1 MPNPV
6 HASALSGL
14 PAVIPDHSSAP
25 PLQKNSKTGPRHDRK
40 NKKSPEEKCI
50 AELNGAWG
58 HTPWLPPDV
67 RPARGSN
74 LGLNSLKALLAVTQT
89 ALGNGICLE
98 DIWKNGHYM
107 RKELL
112 GDPPLFS
119 IPACY
124 RVIQSMKADSQRHLL
139 VESIL
144 PSVEEPGMNCIEA
157 HGSPKSSDEG
167 GDPSASDRK
176 SPHNEDWVDLTQ
188 DESPNPHERPT
199 KRLRQDDT
207 LPNVDKLQHQ
217 LTNEVALSDDVMDL
231 LSRVLINLTPSQS
244 VILRYP
250 LWFQDPDWNQLPS
263 RPRSL
268 NAGSLLCFPI
278 HHKEPLH
285 WTLAIIRIDNDK
297 ARCTF
302 YDSIGNEERAQEVE
316 ARLRQCMRKW
326 AIPQELLFERPECA
340 QQDDGTSCGVIVLSN
355 MLRILR
361 GQPVPKSIEDPSMER
376 QTLLSLLCNA
386 DGSRLSPEEDSL
398 LNDLRKHA
406 IMQASQDELQGLI
419 RAEEQRLMKA
429 THAHSEAT
437 AKLSQN
443 EGKAEVMEDFR
454 GLFRSL
460 KDQISPGYEN
470 TREGG
475 APIDSS
481 NNQSE
486 NEEAATNLRA
496 VKNRLSYA
504 MDKALEVTR
513 VEGHQEGVR
522 ACLSK
527 VDELATGIES
537 QIRTNSDEIRQYLA
551 DIEDATRNLG
561 LFKEV
566 YELKQRLD
574 KLDTLSVYRSLSSRT

>member
-1 MPNPV
+1 MSNPV
-6 HASALSGL
+6 HTNALSKL

-25 PLQKNSKTGPRHDRK
+25 PLRKNSKTRPRHNRK
-40 NKKSPEEKCI
+40 KNKSPEDKYI
-50 AELNGAWG
+50 TQLNEAWG
-58 HTPWLPPDV
+58 RTPWLPPGV
-67 RPARGSN
+67 RPQRGPK
-74 LGLNSLKALLAVTQT
+74 LGPHSLRALLTVTQT
-89 ALGNGICLE
+89 ALDNGIHLE
-98 DIWKNGHYM
+98 DIWKTGHYM
-107 RKELL
+107 RKELP
-112 GDPPLFS
+112 GDSPTFTIL
-119 IPACY
+119 ACR
-124 RVIQSMKADSQRHLL
+124 RVIESIEADSQRHSV

-167 GDPSASDRK
+167 GDPSASDHR
-176 SPHNEDWVDLTQ
+176 SPHNQDWVDLTQ
-188 DESPNPHERPT
+188 DESPDPHERPT

-207 LPNVDKLQHQ
+207 LPSVDKLQHQ

-231 LSRVLINLTPSQS
+231 LSRVLINLTPPQS

-297 ARCTF
+297 AICTF

-316 ARLRQCMRKW
+316 ARLRQCMGKW
-326 AIPQELLFERPECA
+326 AISQELLFERPACA

-386 DGSRLSPEEDSL
+386 DGSRLSPEENSL

-406 IMQASQDELQGLI
+406 IMQASQDKLQELI

-443 EGKAEVMEDFR
+443 KGKAEVMEDFR
-454 GLFRSL
+454 GLSRSL
-460 KDQISPGYEN
+460 KDQISSGYEN

-481 NNQSE
+481 NNQLE
-486 NEEAATNLRA
+486 NEEATTPLRA
-496 VKNRLSYA
+496 VRNRLSYV
-504 MDKALEVTR
+504 MDKALKVARE
-513 VEGHQEGVR
+513 EGHQEGVR
-522 ACLSK
+522 GCLSK

-537 QIRTNSDEIRQYLA
+537 QIQTNSDEISQCLA
-551 DIEDATRNLG
+551 DIEDATKNLR

-574 KLDTLSVYRSLSSRT
+574 KLDTLSVYRSLSSHT